1 MSGAA
6 RAGSTSRPPRF
17 FATAAAFRAWLAR
30 RHARAAELLVGFHRV
45 GSGTRSM
52 TYPQALDEA
61 LCFGWI
67 DGVRRSLDATR
78 YTIRFTPR
86 RSGSHWSL
94 VNVRHVARLE
104 AEGRMA
110 APGRAAFAARDPERT
125 GRYAFESSPRDLPPA
140 YARRLAA
147 DAKAHAHFTAMPPY
161 YRRVV
166 THWVTSAKREETRE
180 RRFAT
185 LLEHS
190 RRGRRVPPLDLPKK
204 PASAS
209 ARRPA
214 RGRDAK
220 PARKA

>member
-1 MSGAA
+1 LSAAA
-6 RAGSTSRPPRF
+6 RAGSASRAPRF
-17 FATAAAFRAWLAR
+17 FATAAAFRAWLVR
-30 RHARAAELLVGFHRV
+30 NHARAAELLVGFHRV

-52 TYPQALDEA
+52 TYPQALEEA

-67 DGVRRSLDATR
+67 DGVRRSLDAAR

-86 RSGSHWSL
+86 RPGSHWSL
-94 VNVRHVARLE
+94 VNVRHAARLE

-125 GRYAFESSPRDLPPA
+125 GRASYESPPRVLPPA

-147 DAKAHAHFTAMPPY
+147 DAEAHAHFSAMPPW

-190 RRGRRVPPLDLPKK
+190 RRGRRVPPLDPTN
-204 PASAS
+204 PRAAS
-209 ARRPA
+209 RRP
-214 RGRDAK
+214 K